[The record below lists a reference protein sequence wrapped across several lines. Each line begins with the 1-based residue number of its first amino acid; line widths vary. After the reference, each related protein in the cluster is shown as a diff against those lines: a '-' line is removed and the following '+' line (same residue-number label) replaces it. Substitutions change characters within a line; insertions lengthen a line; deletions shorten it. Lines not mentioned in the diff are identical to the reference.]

1 MDGGVHAL
9 VVNVHFV
16 AALAIAALLSTVST
30 GNDDRLDT
38 ATRESEKGF
47 QRQKQEEVPAEG
59 QEIAEAAAAEEGGPR
74 AAAPLQGA
82 PVARQQA
89 EQMGAQA
96 GRGGVCF
103 RVKKAAGS
111 CCPRAWASEVTVV
124 DPVKINVFAEIAGMY
139 IVPATKWN
147 AAARATGMVFE
158 DNTQESVERRRETLE
173 LAGKNFP
180 SEDFAKSTVSLLVPL
195 EVEFLTLSTHRDF
208 VFEEF
213 MEHLGCIEEK

>member
-47 QRQKQEEVPAEG
+47 QLKQQQPRKEARAQPRHFKERQLRASKRNKWARKLDGGGLLPR
-59 QEIAEAAAAEEGGPR
+59 EEGRGIMLP
-74 AAAPLQGA
+74 
-82 PVARQQA
+82 AR
-89 EQMGAQA
+89 MG
-96 GRGGVCF
+96 
-103 RVKKAAGS
+103 K
-111 CCPRAWASEVTVV
+111 VTVV

>member
-47 QRQKQEEVPAEG
+47 QLKQQQPRKEARAQPRHFKERQLRASKRNKWARKLDGGGLLPR
-59 QEIAEAAAAEEGGPR
+59 EEGRGIMLP
-74 AAAPLQGA
+74 
-82 PVARQQA
+82 AR
-89 EQMGAQA
+89 MGKVI
-96 GRGGVCF
+96 R
-103 RVKKAAGS
+103 
-111 CCPRAWASEVTVV
+111 EVTVV

>member
-47 QRQKQEEVPAEG
+47 QEARAQPRHFKERQLRASKRNKWARKLDGEG
-59 QEIAEAAAAEEGGPR
+59 LLPREEGRGIMLP
-74 AAAPLQGA
+74 
-82 PVARQQA
+82 AR
-89 EQMGAQA
+89 MGKVI
-96 GRGGVCF
+96 R
-103 RVKKAAGS
+103 
-111 CCPRAWASEVTVV
+111 EVTVV

-147 AAARATGMVFE
+147 AAARATGEVFE